1 MEKEITLY
9 KPNIE
14 ELYYRQRLVEDEK
27 TMEFNDGNGG
37 CFPFDRSKWR
47 MFYQKWI
54 LDEHYFYRYIQNEKY
69 QFVGEANYV
78 ETYEA
83 NTCLVHILIQYDER
97 NKTYGSKALTVLFDH
112 ARKNGM
118 KKVYAMS
125 NDISFLENKGF
136 QKENNENCKYYKY
149 L

>member
-1 MEKEITLY
+1 MKNEMKLY

-14 ELYYRQRLVEDEK
+14 DLWYRQSLVEDEK
-27 TMEFNDGNGG
+27 TMEFNDDNGG
-37 CFPFDRSKWR
+37 IFPFNHSKWN

-54 LDEHYFYRYIQNEKY
+54 LNEHYYYRYVQNEEY
-69 QFVGEANYV
+69 QFVGEASYV
-78 ETYEA
+78 EMYET
-83 NTCLVHILIQYDER
+83 NTCLVHILIQYDKR
-97 NKTYGSKALTVLFDH
+97 NKGYGSKALTVLFDH

-125 NDISFLENKGF
+125 NDISFLENNGF
-136 QKENNENCKYYKY
+136 LKENDGNCKYYKY